1 MYNINFKK
9 LFDDEPYISGRVMK
23 YIEQTQENINNN
35 NKQKEVKNVKQI
47 RNMATNGTI

>member
-23 YIEQTQENINNN
+23 YIEQTQKNINNN

-47 RNMATNGTI
+47 RNMATNSTI

>member
-1 MYNINFKK
+1 MQINFKK

-23 YIEQTQENINNN
+23 YIEQTQNNINNN

-47 RNMATNGTI
+47 RNMATNGSI